1 MAYTTIDNPEL
12 YFQCKLYTGSGSIQA
27 ITLDGDE
34 NMQPDFIWC
43 KSRGETRH
51 HYLADSVRGVKARL
65 RSDATNAEYTANSTS
80 GFDSFDTDGFTL
92 EADSSE
98 LGLNESSHN
107 MVSWNWKAG
116 TSFSN
121 DASATSVG
129 TIDSS
134 GSASSDAGFSI
145 VSYTGTGSAGT
156 IKHGLGST
164 PAFMMVKNRGA
175 AQGWCIYHHKNTSAP
190 ETDFLSINSTDATV
204 DASDRWNDTAPTSSV
219 FSVADHADTNGS
231 SATYIGYFFNE
242 VKGYSKFGSYTGN
255 GSASSGPYVH
265 LGFRPAWVMIKRTGG
280 TGGWEI
286 YDSKRDG
293 FNPQVHGLTGNT
305 TNAED
310 NTDDLL
316 DLLSNGFKLY
326 HDGSGLNTS
335 GSEYIYMAF
344 AEAPLVNSNGVPCNA
359 R

>member
-1 MAYTTIDNPEL
+1 MAIDNPEL
-12 YFQCKLYTGSGSIQA
+12 YFQTKLYTGTGSSQS

-34 NMQPDFIWC
+34 NMQPDWVWLKDRSATNGHFL
-43 KSRGETRH
+43 
-51 HYLADSVRGVKARL
+51 YDSVRTATKELNAQTTQTEQTKSGGLTAFN
-65 RSDATNAEYTANSTS
+65 SDGFSIGDYVGHNDNST
-80 GFDSFDTDGFTL
+80 TY
-92 EADSSE
+92 
-98 LGLNESSHN
+98 
-107 MVSWNWKAG
+107 VSWNWKAG

-190 ETDFLSINSTDATV
+190 ETDFLSINSDDATV

-219 FSVADHADTNGS
+219 FSVANHADTNGS
-231 SATYIGYFFNE
+231 GATYIGYFFNE
-242 VKGYSKFGSYTGN
+242 VKGYSKFGGFTGN
-255 GSASSGPYVH
+255 GNADGPYLH
-265 LGFRPAWVMIKRTGG
+265 CGFRPAYVMIKKTSGVNEYG
-280 TGGWEI
+280 VW
-286 YDSKRDG
+286 DNKRST
-293 FNPQVHGLTGNT
+293 FNV
-305 TNAED
+305 
-310 NTDDLL
+310 TDDIIYANLTNSEAANNANGL
-316 DLLSNGFKLY
+316 DFVSNGFKIRASGDLFNANG
-326 HDGSGLNTS
+326 GS
-335 GSEYIYMAF
+335 YIFMAF
-344 AEAPLVNSNGVPCNA
+344 AESPFVNSNGVPCNA